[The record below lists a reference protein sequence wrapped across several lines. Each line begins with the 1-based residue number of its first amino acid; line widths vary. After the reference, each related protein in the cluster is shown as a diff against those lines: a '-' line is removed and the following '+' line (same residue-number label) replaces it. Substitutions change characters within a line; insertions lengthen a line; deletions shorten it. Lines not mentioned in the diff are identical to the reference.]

1 MVFRRYA
8 YSPGFKKQKNKK
20 QICSPALVPKLLNNE
35 IQLRSGLKMSAFG
48 FDALKLLFIIL

>member
-1 MVFRRYA
+1 MLTV
-8 YSPGFKKQKNKK
+8 PDLKKKNNKK

-35 IQLRSGLKMSAFG
+35 IQLRSGLKMSPFG